1 MLFDKKW
8 DKLMI
13 GKDVIKDYKL
23 NIVKTKYNNNKNYLS
38 YKIR

>member
-13 GKDVIKDYKL
+13 GKDVIKDYKI
-23 NIVKTKYNNNKNYLS
+23 NIGKIKYNNNRNYLF
-38 YKIR
+38 YKIS

>member
-13 GKDVIKDYKL
+13 GKDVIKEYKL
-23 NIVKTKYNNNKNYLS
+23 NIGTIKYNNNKNCLS
-38 YKIR
+38 YKIS